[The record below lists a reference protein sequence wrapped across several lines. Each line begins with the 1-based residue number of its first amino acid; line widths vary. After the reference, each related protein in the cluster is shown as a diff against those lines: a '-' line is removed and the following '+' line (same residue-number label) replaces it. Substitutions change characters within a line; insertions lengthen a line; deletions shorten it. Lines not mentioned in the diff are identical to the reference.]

1 MRKLTPLRRCRLT
14 TLSGWSVIKLPSS
27 LSISCPPFTHPGYPP
42 WPVAANASRFIGLQ
56 ALASS
61 CPGTYVVLSPIL
73 GQGFLPLQALHTYRF
88 ACIQLDPS
96 IDQARCKEH
105 PRTLSRRQSETFVR
119 TTARNPTRWHTPA
132 GNEGPCCLRR
142 HAAIMPRRTPS
153 SASHYPPS
161 SATHAEHSVPLIGPY
176 STGKV
181 LIPKNCWRSLSRGHT
196 SCSEARCVLRDTHL
210 RTSATD
216 CARDPADS
224 DASDASDA
232 AWHDCTKDDM
242 VYNMY
247 TTRAS

>member
-1 MRKLTPLRRCRLT
+1 MVVRKLTPLRRCRLT
-14 TLSGWSVIKLPSS
+14 PLSGWSVIKLPSS

-142 HAAIMPRRTPS
+142 HAAVMPPSCRAVLPAPRRTIPPRLQRTPS
-153 SASHYPPS
+153 
-161 SATHAEHSVPLIGPY
+161 
-176 STGKV
+176 
-181 LIPKNCWRSLSRGHT
+181 IPSLSLGHT
-196 SCSEARCVLRDTHL
+196 PLA
-210 RTSATD
+210 
-216 CARDPADS
+216 
-224 DASDASDA
+224 
-232 AWHDCTKDDM
+232 KF
-242 VYNMY
+242 
-247 TTRAS
+247 